1 MTSLPEPSAIK
12 LGLVIDLDICV
23 GCQACVVNC
32 KEWNTSG
39 YGAPLSD
46 ESAYG
51 AQPSGS
57 WLNRVHALK
66 LGWAKTQKP
75 CISQSPAC
83 TARMLLVSRLA
94 QLEPPSNARKTELFW
109 SMKTGVLG
117 VVYVRGRVLT
127 GPERWI
133 LRKV

>member
-57 WLNRVHALK
+57 WLNRVHAFEA
-66 LGWAKTQKP
+66 GVGEDAKTVHFPKSCLHCEDAP
-75 CISQSPAC
+75 C
-83 TARMLLVSRLA
+83 
-94 QLEPPSNARKTELFW
+94 
-109 SMKTGVLG
+109 VLS
-117 VVYVRGRVLT
+117 L
-127 GPERWI
+127 I
-133 LRKV
+133 HI

>member
-57 WLNRVHALK
+57 WLNRVHAFEAGVGEDTMKIFLK
-66 LGWAKTQKP
+66 RIGCQHVCELVPLTPGILAILVTQ
-75 CISQSPAC
+75 
-83 TARMLLVSRLA
+83 
-94 QLEPPSNARKTELFW
+94 
-109 SMKTGVLG
+109 
-117 VVYVRGRVLT
+117 
-127 GPERWI
+127 I
-133 LRKV
+133 LM

>member
-57 WLNRVHALK
+57 WLNRVHAFEA
-66 LGWAKTQKP
+66 GVGEDAKTVHFPKSCLHCEDAP
-75 CISQSPAC
+75 CVTAC
-83 TARMLLVSRLA
+83 
-94 QLEPPSNARKTELFW
+94 P
-109 SMKTGVLG
+109 TGASFKRPCTRIVH
-117 VVYVRGRVLT
+117 
-127 GPERWI
+127 
-133 LRKV
+133 

>member
-46 ESAYG
+46 QNAYG
-51 AQPSGS
+51 ANPNGA
-57 WLNRVHALK
+57 WLNRVHAYEA
-66 LGWAKTQKP
+66 GTGAD
-75 CISQSPAC
+75 
-83 TARMLLVSRLA
+83 ARTVH
-94 QLEPPSNARKTELFW
+94 PKILFA
-109 SMKTGVLG
+109 
-117 VVYVRGRVLT
+117 
-127 GPERWI
+127 
-133 LRKV
+133 LRRRTVCKSLPDGGIVQAG

>member
-46 ESAYG
+46 SDAYG
-51 AQPSGS
+51 A
-57 WLNRVHALK
+57 
-66 LGWAKTQKP
+66 
-75 CISQSPAC
+75 SQ
-83 TARMLLVSRLA
+83 V
-94 QLEPPSNARKTELFW
+94 
-109 SMKTGVLG
+109 GHG
-117 VVYVRGRVLT
+117 
-127 GPERWI
+127 
-133 LRKV
+133 

>member
-46 ESAYG
+46 SDAYG
-51 AQPSGS
+51 AKPSGA
-57 WLNRVHALK
+57 WLNRVHTFEA
-66 LGWAKTQKP
+66 GTGADAKVVHFPKSCLHCEDAP
-75 CISQSPAC
+75 CVTVCPTGASFKRSEDGIV
-83 TARMLLVSRLA
+83 LV
-94 QLEPPSNARKTELFW
+94 N
-109 SMKTGVLG
+109 
-117 VVYVRGRVLT
+117 
-127 GPERWI
+127 
-133 LRKV
+133 

>member
-46 ESAYG
+46 LMPMV
-51 AQPSGS
+51 PSQMG
-57 WLNRVHALK
+57 H
-66 LGWAKTQKP
+66 G
-75 CISQSPAC
+75 
-83 TARMLLVSRLA
+83 
-94 QLEPPSNARKTELFW
+94 
-109 SMKTGVLG
+109 
-117 VVYVRGRVLT
+117 
-127 GPERWI
+127 
-133 LRKV
+133 